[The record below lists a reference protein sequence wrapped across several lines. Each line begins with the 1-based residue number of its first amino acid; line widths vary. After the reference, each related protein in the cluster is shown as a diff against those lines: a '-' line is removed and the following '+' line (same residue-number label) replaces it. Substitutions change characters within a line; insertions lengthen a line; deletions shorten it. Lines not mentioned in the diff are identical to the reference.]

1 MIKWTTE
8 TRKIK
13 SLKAHAKNPRILTK
27 FQHDHLKT
35 SLSKFGIADKPIIN
49 IDGTIIG
56 GHQRLKVLK
65 ELGFKEIEVLVPDR
79 ELTGSEVDE
88 MNIRLNRGG
97 DFDFDI
103 LANEYEVTNLIE
115 WGFASNEL
123 GILVNECDENM
134 EMKENEKIEECK
146 CPTCGKKMKK

>member
-13 SLKAHAKNPRILTK
+13 SLKAHPKNPRQLTK

-49 IDGTIIG
+49 TDGTIIG

-115 WGFASNEL
+115 WGFASNE
-123 GILVNECDENM
+123 
-134 EMKENEKIEECK
+134 
-146 CPTCGKKMKK
+146 